1 MLNTTSADRLRGIP
15 MAVLFG
21 FELPASWSPGPL
33 HATASPKQQR
43 ATRAEI
49 AARDAAIIEMLR
61 RAGTPMTGEDLFD
74 MLEMFAPEVLYGG
87 DEGTIKARMPDL
99 RRKGLVK
106 RMPGLRAEW
115 GLPTNQ
121 ARGVNQ

>member
-15 MAVLFG
+15 MAVIFG

-33 HATASPKQQR
+33 HATASPKQKR

-61 RAGTPMTGEDLFD
+61 RAVRPVRTSAGLGAED
-74 MLEMFAPEVLYGG
+74 EE
-87 DEGTIKARMPDL
+87 
-99 RRKGLVK
+99 
-106 RMPGLRAEW
+106 
-115 GLPTNQ
+115 
-121 ARGVNQ
+121 